1 MLASVLMKPASR
13 DCIRKH
19 YSPGFGE
26 LIFNGRS
33 TGLRNLFVV
42 FDSGSSYTYFNAQAY
57 QVLTSLVNHL

>member
-1 MLASVLMKPASR
+1 MLASVFIEPAPYVT
-13 DCIRKH
+13 IRKH